1 MNLVLPYIIL
11 PLIAALICAFIREEN
26 KIARNIVTFTASSVV
41 LVFSFLNIEKF
52 FLYATEL
59 LGDFNMYMMFR
70 IDNFSSYLI
79 FAIAGFVFL
88 TLIYAMS
95 YLKDKPLSKWFHFNL
110 MITLS
115 FACGV
120 LMADSFILLLLFW
133 EGLLLSLYGFLVL
146 SNNTQEAKQTALKAF
161 IINGF
166 GDILLLGGFAILG
179 LKGLSTLS
187 EFSIV
192 KIDAVGWNA
201 WAFIMIGLGALA
213 KAGIFFFHGWIP
225 DAAKTSSS
233 TFMAIMPG
241 SIEKILSIYFFT
253 KIVMGLF
260 NFCATPLKFVFAAL
274 GIITVLY
281 AIITSLW
288 QTDLRKFLAY
298 QVIAQIGFFAI
309 APVFKHLHSAIEA
322 AQYSANHAIYKA
334 CILAGLFLAV
344 GAIEYKTKTTDISKL
359 SGLLKKMPITVISFI
374 ALSLGLMG
382 ITASDL
388 FFTHHGLIYKMLKGQ
403 NHFWLVLVLLANLLI
418 IPAFLRVIWPT
429 FLKGFKKAGKLDEAP
444 IPMILPIMVLTFVGV
459 LFASGWEYNL
469 TGHLLL
475 PHIGFDKISIIN
487 LSIIISG
494 FFLYLVGAERF
505 LKLPILKQ
513 IVDLGKSK
521 TADCYELGMNG
532 IRVFANFL
540 FKVDRLSDYLIDTLP
555 VKITKASSSYTSNLH
570 KGYSSAYIVW
580 AVIGLV
586 IFILLVK
593 TGFGL

>member
-1 MNLVLPYIIL
+1 MNLLLPYIIL

-26 KIARNIVTFTASSVV
+26 KLARNITTFTASSLV
-41 LVFSFLNIEKF
+41 LVLSFLNIDKF
-52 FLYATEL
+52 FLYANEL

-70 IDNFSSYLI
+70 IDTFSSYLI

-146 SNNTQEAKQTALKAF
+146 SNNTQEAKNTALKAF

-166 GDILLLGGFAILG
+166 GDILMLGGFAILG

-192 KIDAVGWNA
+192 RIDAVGWNA
-201 WAFIMIGLGALA
+201 WAFIMIGFGALA

-225 DAAKTSSS
+225 DASKTASS

-253 KIVMGLF
+253 KITIGLF
-260 NFCATPLKFVFAAL
+260 NFDATPLKFVFAGI

-281 AIITSLW
+281 AVITSLW
-288 QTDLRKFLAY
+288 QMDIRKFLAY
-298 QVIAQIGFFAI
+298 QVIAQIGYFAI
-309 APVFKHLHSAIEA
+309 SSVFKHVDVSYA
-322 AQYSANHAIYKA
+322 SNHAVYKA
-334 CILAGLFLAV
+334 SLLAGLFLAA
-344 GAIEYKTKTTDISKL
+344 GAIEHKMKTTDISKL
-359 SGLLKKMPITVISFI
+359 TGLLKKMPITSISFI

-388 FFTHHGLIYKMLKGQ
+388 FFTHHSLVYSMLKGQ
-403 NHFWLVLVLLANLLI
+403 NHLFLSLMLLANLLI
-418 IPAFLRVIWPT
+418 VPAFLRIIWPT
-429 FLKGFKKAGKLDEAP
+429 FLKGFRKAGKLDEAP
-444 IPMILPIMVLTFVGV
+444 IPMVLPMMILTFVGT

-469 TGHLLL
+469 THSLML
-475 PHIGFDKISIIN
+475 PFVGFDTISIIN
-487 LSIIISG
+487 LSIIIAG
-494 FFLYLVGAERF
+494 FLLYFAGIERI
-505 LKLPILKQ
+505 LKFPILKQ

-521 TADCYELGMNG
+521 KVDCYELGMNG
-532 IRVFANFL
+532 ILGFANL
-540 FKVDRLSDYLIDTLP
+540 MFKVDRLADYLIDTLP
-555 VKITKASSSYTSNLH
+555 VKITKATSSYTSNLH
-570 KGYSSAYIVW
+570 RGYSSAYIVW
-580 AVIGLV
+580 ALIGLV